1 MFNLFKKRTE
11 DNSVNPEHNIWLKFK
26 YGGFISGEAK
36 LDPWG
41 DLYCKLYDSD
51 HVSFYLKLNDDGTV
65 SSRDHEEITAWRY
78 QEGREPKQRSRQ
90 RNVRNPA
97 MWR

>member
-1 MFNLFKKRTE
+1 MFDFFKKKATE
-11 DNSVNPEHNIWLKFK
+11 TGANPDHNIWLKFD

-41 DLYCKLYDSD
+41 ELYCRLYDSE

-65 SSRDHEEITAWRY
+65 SSKDHQEIIAWRY
-78 QEGREPKQRSRQ
+78 QDGREPAQRRKTI
-90 RNVRNPA
+90 RNTA
-97 MWR
+97 QWS